1 MINKKRI
8 LCIVTARKNSKGLKN
23 KNIKKLN
30 GKELFLW
37 PLYAAKK
44 SKYIDKIII
53 STDSDK
59 IIRIAKKNNFQ
70 APFKRP
76 SRLATDKSNSSQVV
90 IHALNFFKNKNI
102 NFDYVIILEPT
113 SPLTTSSD
121 IDKAI
126 KLIDKRKTDSLVS
139 IYKSER
145 YHPYFHYKLSKKL
158 LLKSFF
164 KKINHARR
172 QDLPPSYFLDGSIY
186 IVRVNYFL
194 KKKKIINN
202 RMTGFVIS
210 KIKSFEIDDEIDYE
224 IMKFLKK
231 NENKF

>member
-23 KNIKKLN
+23 KNIKKIN

-44 SKYIDKIII
+44 SQYIDEIII
-53 STDSDK
+53 STDSEK
-59 IIRIAKKNNFQ
+59 IISIAKKNNFH

-76 SRLATDKSNSSQVV
+76 ARLATDKSSSSDV
-90 IHALNFFKNKNI
+90 ILHALNFFKNKNI
-102 NFDYVIILEPT
+102 NFDYVVILEPT
-113 SPLTTSSD
+113 SPLTTTSD

-126 KLIDKRKTDSLVS
+126 KLIVKKKTESLVS
-139 IYKSER
+139 VCKSER

-158 LLKSFF
+158 LLKNFF
-164 KKINHARR
+164 KKINHVRR
-172 QDLPPSYFLDGSIY
+172 QDLPSSYFLDGSIY
-186 IVRVNYFL
+186 ILRVKYFL

-202 RMTGFVIS
+202 KMTGFVIS
-210 KIKSFEIDDEIDYE
+210 KIKSFEIDDKIDYE
-224 IMKFLKK
+224 IIKFLKK